1 MKTPIRARRE
11 EEKERRRRSILDA
24 AEKVIARRGLEKA
37 NFGEIARRTRLSRSL
52 IYVYFPSKE
61 DLFHAVCE
69 RGLHRLAEAFGAA
82 AAAHTAGLDQVMAMG
97 EAYRTF
103 AEQEPLYFELLA
115 ELQTREDTSRPATA
129 SEASVQTHG
138 RSCLTLVAE
147 ALVRGL
153 RDGTVRPGI
162 GDPGATAVSVWAFTH
177 GLIQV
182 SRKKATML
190 EEEFHLGREEMIRH
204 GFALM
209 RGSLAASA

>member
-24 AEKVIARRGLEKA
+24 AEKVITRRGLEKA
-37 NFGEIARRTRLSRSL
+37 NFGEIARHTRLSRSL
-52 IYVYFPSKE
+52 IYVYFPTKE
-61 DLFHAVCE
+61 ELFHGVCE
-69 RGLHRLAEAFGAA
+69 RGLTLLADAFRAA
-82 AAAHTAGLDQVMAMG
+82 AAAHLTGLDQVMAMG

-103 AEQEPLYFELLA
+103 AEEEPLYFELLT
-115 ELQTREDTSRPATA
+115 ELQAREDCSRPATA
-129 SEASVQTHG
+129 SEASVQAHG
-138 RSCLTLVAE
+138 RSCLTVVAE

-153 RDGTVRPGI
+153 RDGSIRAGI

-177 GLIQV
+177 GLIQI

-209 RGSLAASA
+209 RGSLAAGP